1 MKRPRSPKIGIQLVG
16 RQFLRFVISAD
27 DGTYWTGSEWSAN
40 RRDAL
45 LYYHIELVRSDL
57 RKLKRN
63 RRKPQ

>member
-1 MKRPRSPKIGIQLVG
+1 
-16 RQFLRFVISAD
+16 
-27 DGTYWTGSEWSAN
+27 
-40 RRDAL
+40 L